1 MLDIVTME
9 PTGNDYFSTF
19 FVFVLDSLDGDVQW
33 VIVSKPLLRQRGEAE
48 FFQSIVGVGD

>member
-19 FVFVLDSLDGDVQW
+19 FVFVLDSLDGDV
-33 VIVSKPLLRQRGEAE
+33 
-48 FFQSIVGVGD
+48 